1 MQDDRNIILYATKDE
16 QAEKELREKF
26 KPQDTNVKLVAMD
39 SKAVDDYLKQVEKQE
54 RKDVSAKLTQARWRQ
69 TAFNEAMRLWRILT
83 NGAVPDSQHTL
94 TKKLIVQKT
103 NLKLNEAGDLLDFL
117 AKYGFVEYTQ
127 GRYAFHMYFDKE
139 VRREALRSDI
149 ENKLQD
155 VRDDLV
161 EYNRLLSKDET
172 EDYSTQEQELTKQTE
187 ELVKTT

>member
-83 NGAVPDSQHTL
+83 NGAVPDSRHTL

-127 GRYAFHMYFDKE
+127 GRYAFHMHFDKE

-161 EYNRLLSKDET
+161 EYKRLLGKDET
-172 EDYSTQEQELTKQTE
+172 EDYSTQEQELTKQTA

>member
-54 RKDVSAKLTQARWRQ
+54 RKD
-69 TAFNEAMRLWRILT
+69 
-83 NGAVPDSQHTL
+83 
-94 TKKLIVQKT
+94 
-103 NLKLNEAGDLLDFL
+103 
-117 AKYGFVEYTQ
+117 
-127 GRYAFHMYFDKE
+127 
-139 VRREALRSDI
+139 
-149 ENKLQD
+149 
-155 VRDDLV
+155 
-161 EYNRLLSKDET
+161 ET

>member
-69 TAFNEAMRLWRILT
+69 TAFNEAMRL
-83 NGAVPDSQHTL
+83 
-94 TKKLIVQKT
+94 
-103 NLKLNEAGDLLDFL
+103 
-117 AKYGFVEYTQ
+117 
-127 GRYAFHMYFDKE
+127 
-139 VRREALRSDI
+139 EALRRDI

-161 EYNRLLSKDET
+161 EYKRLLDKDET
-172 EDYSTQEQELTKQTE
+172 DSYSTQEQELTK
-187 ELVKTT
+187 